1 MERNACVSHPTICI
15 IYVLYYMVQTYIH
28 HRKKRSTIFARKI
41 ALVNVAL
48 MHWVLASDSGQPYAG
63 EWTKW
68 FMRRIDEAIYRLT
81 KHIKIELRI

>member
-1 MERNACVSHPTICI
+1 
-15 IYVLYYMVQTYIH
+15 MVQTYIH

-81 KHIKIELRI
+81 KHIKIELRIWR